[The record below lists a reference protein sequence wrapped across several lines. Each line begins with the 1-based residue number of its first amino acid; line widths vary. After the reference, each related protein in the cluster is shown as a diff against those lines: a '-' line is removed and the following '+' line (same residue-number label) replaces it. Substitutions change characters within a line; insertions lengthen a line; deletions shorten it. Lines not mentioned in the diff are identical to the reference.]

1 MLNGTLFFRTVK
13 KVRLTVFE
21 ASWYDINEAIE
32 AKDLQEH
39 PLEEILLEQSHQFLP
54 LLSKV
59 LADQLR
65 LHWPGIAHEGRL
77 KHGETPSWGP
87 LYSMSKAE
95 LVVLKEWLEVNM
107 SKEFIRQSS
116 SLFVAP
122 LLFAKKADG
131 DLRFSIDYQ
140 DINSK
145 TIKNRYPVP
154 LIKETL
160 NLFGNA
166 FVHTKQDV
174 RGA

>member
-1 MLNGTLFFRTVK
+1 
-13 KVRLTVFE
+13 
-21 ASWYDINEAIE
+21 
-32 AKDLQEH
+32 
-39 PLEEILLEQSHQFLP
+39 
-54 LLSKV
+54 
-59 LADQLR
+59 
-65 LHWPGIAHEGRL
+65 
-77 KHGETPSWGP
+77 
-87 LYSMSKAE
+87 MSKAE

-122 LLFAKKADG
+122 LLFAKKTDG

-154 LIKETL
+154 LIKETF
-160 NLFGNA
+160 NLLGKG